1 MALGKGR
8 DWLNFIS
15 VRKFAWMGGRI
26 YNAWACGQKG
36 FGSETDYSRFWL
48 SMTGTWK
55 IAARWLFVGVIV
67 FECIWLGT
75 DTSRAQ
81 EDGLQV
87 AGDPVLV
94 ERKLELPET
103 LNEVASPTQEELK
116 ELSQWVRWMC
126 LMNLP
131 ANVEDTRKW
140 GKQRRVWDG
149 LDVKLDGLRIDT
161 KQRWKMANDGTWSRY
176 LIEFVDPAKEL
187 QVEVKKFDVEPDGKK
202 FTTSVWVVA
211 PLKLFGR
218 ANQFAR
224 DVQLVSVS
232 AKADATVRMKVD
244 CEVEIKLIP
253 VSFPPDVEFRPKVT
267 DATIELL
274 DFRMHEISKIHGDTA
289 EWLGEGIREI
299 LDRKLAEYRDK
310 LVIKMNQ
317 TISKQQSKLR
327 ISASKWL
334 SSSINLTSKK
344 TAAD

>member
-1 MALGKGR
+1 
-8 DWLNFIS
+8 
-15 VRKFAWMGGRI
+15 
-26 YNAWACGQKG
+26 
-36 FGSETDYSRFWL
+36 
-48 SMTGTWK
+48 
-55 IAARWLFVGVIV
+55 
-67 FECIWLGT
+67 
-75 DTSRAQ
+75 
-81 EDGLQV
+81 
-87 AGDPVLV
+87 
-94 ERKLELPET
+94 
-103 LNEVASPTQEELK
+103 
-116 ELSQWVRWMC
+116 
-126 LMNLP
+126 MNLP

-149 LDVKLDGLRIDT
+149 LDVKLDGMRIDT

-176 LIEFVDPAKEL
+176 LIEFVDPANEL
-187 QVEVKKFDVEPDGKK
+187 KVEVKKFDVEPDGKK

-218 ANQFAR
+218 VNQFAR

-244 CEVEIKLIP
+244 CQVEIKLIP

-274 DFRMHEISKIHGDTA
+274 DFRVHEISQIHGQAA
-289 EWLGEGIREI
+289 EWIGEGIREI
-299 LDRKLAEYRDK
+299 LDRKLTEYREK

-334 SSSINLTSKK
+334 TSSMNLASKK
-344 TAAD
+344 TSTD

>member
-1 MALGKGR
+1 MLHLQSRFLA
-8 DWLNFIS
+8 
-15 VRKFAWMGGRI
+15 
-26 YNAWACGQKG
+26 NAWALALAGCIVLALCPQA
-36 FGSETDYSRFWL
+36 SCQRVDLQPTTDPILTPHKLDLPKS
-48 SMTGTWK
+48 
-55 IAARWLFVGVIV
+55 
-67 FECIWLGT
+67 LG
-75 DTSRAQ
+75 
-81 EDGLQV
+81 
-87 AGDPVLV
+87 
-94 ERKLELPET
+94 
-103 LNEVASPTQEELK
+103 EVDDLAPSPIASPTASELK
-116 ELSQWVRWMC
+116 ELSQWVRWLC

-131 ANVEDTRKW
+131 ENVEDTRKW

-149 LDVKLDGLRIDT
+149 LDVKLDGMRIDT

-334 SSSINLTSKK
+334 SSSMNLASKK
-344 TAAD
+344 TSAD

>member
-1 MALGKGR
+1 
-8 DWLNFIS
+8 
-15 VRKFAWMGGRI
+15 
-26 YNAWACGQKG
+26 
-36 FGSETDYSRFWL
+36 
-48 SMTGTWK
+48 MTVTRR
-55 IAARWLFVGVIV
+55 IAARWLFVVVIV
-67 FECIWLGT
+67 FGC
-75 DTSRAQ
+75 SRTGDLALWAQ
-81 EDGLQV
+81 EGDFHV
-87 AGDPVLV
+87 AGDPVLI

-103 LNEVASPTQEELK
+103 LDQVASPTQEELK
-116 ELSQWVRWMC
+116 ELSQWTRWLC

-149 LDVKLDGLRIDT
+149 LDVKLDGMRIDT

-176 LIEFVDPAKEL
+176 LIEFVDPANEL
-187 QVEVKKFDVEPDGKK
+187 KVEVKKFDVEPDGKK

-218 ANQFAR
+218 VNQFAR

-244 CEVEIKLIP
+244 CQVEIKLIP

-274 DFRMHEISKIHGDTA
+274 DFRVHEISQIHGQAA
-289 EWLGEGIREI
+289 EWIGEGIREI
-299 LDRKLAEYRDK
+299 LDRKLTEYREK

-334 SSSINLTSKK
+334 TSSMNLASKQTS
-344 TAAD
+344 TD

>member
-1 MALGKGR
+1 
-8 DWLNFIS
+8 
-15 VRKFAWMGGRI
+15 
-26 YNAWACGQKG
+26 
-36 FGSETDYSRFWL
+36 
-48 SMTGTWK
+48 MTVTRR
-55 IAARWLFVGVIV
+55 IAARWLFVVVIV
-67 FECIWLGT
+67 FGCSQTGDLALW
-75 DTSRAQ
+75 AQ
-81 EDGLQV
+81 EVDFQV
-87 AGDPVLV
+87 AGDPVLT

-103 LNEVASPTQEELK
+103 LDQVASPTQEELK
-116 ELSQWVRWMC
+116 ELSQWARWLC

-149 LDVKLDGLRIDT
+149 LDVKLDGMRIDT

-176 LIEFVDPAKEL
+176 LIEFVDPANEL
-187 QVEVKKFDVEPDGKK
+187 KVEVKKFDVEPDGKK

-218 ANQFAR
+218 VNQFAR
-224 DVQLVSVS
+224 DVQLVSVL

-244 CEVEIKLIP
+244 CQVEIKLIP

-274 DFRMHEISKIHGDTA
+274 DFRVHEISQIHGQAA
-289 EWLGEGIREI
+289 EWIGEGIREI
-299 LDRKLAEYRDK
+299 LDRKLTEYREK

-334 SSSINLTSKK
+334 TSSMNLASKK
-344 TAAD
+344 TSTE

>member
-1 MALGKGR
+1 
-8 DWLNFIS
+8 
-15 VRKFAWMGGRI
+15 
-26 YNAWACGQKG
+26 
-36 FGSETDYSRFWL
+36 
-48 SMTGTWK
+48 MTVTRR
-55 IAARWLFVGVIV
+55 IAARWLFVVVIV
-67 FECIWLGT
+67 FGC
-75 DTSRAQ
+75 SRTGDLALWAQ
-81 EDGLQV
+81 DVDFQV
-87 AGDPVLV
+87 AAGDPVLTG
-94 ERKLELPET
+94 RKLELPET
-103 LNEVASPTQEELK
+103 LDQVASPTQEELK
-116 ELSQWVRWMC
+116 ELSQWARWLC

-149 LDVKLDGLRIDT
+149 LDVKLDGMRIDT

-176 LIEFVDPAKEL
+176 LIEFVDPANEL
-187 QVEVKKFDVEPDGKK
+187 KVEIKKFDVEPDGKK

-218 ANQFAR
+218 VNQFAR

-244 CEVEIKLIP
+244 CQVEIKLIP

-274 DFRMHEISKIHGDTA
+274 DFRVHEISQIHGQAA
-289 EWLGEGIREI
+289 EWIGEGIREI
-299 LDRKLAEYRDK
+299 LDRKLTEYREK

-334 SSSINLTSKK
+334 TSSMNLASKK
-344 TAAD
+344 TSTE

>member
-1 MALGKGR
+1 
-8 DWLNFIS
+8 
-15 VRKFAWMGGRI
+15 
-26 YNAWACGQKG
+26 
-36 FGSETDYSRFWL
+36 
-48 SMTGTWK
+48 MTVTRR
-55 IAARWLFVGVIV
+55 IAARWLFVVVIV
-67 FECIWLGT
+67 FGCSQTGDLALW
-75 DTSRAQ
+75 AQ
-81 EDGLQV
+81 EVDFQV
-87 AGDPVLV
+87 AGDPVLT

-103 LNEVASPTQEELK
+103 LDQVASPTQAELK
-116 ELSQWVRWMC
+116 ELSQWARWLC

-149 LDVKLDGLRIDT
+149 LDVKLDGMRIDT

-176 LIEFVDPAKEL
+176 LIEFVDPANEL
-187 QVEVKKFDVEPDGKK
+187 KVEVKKFDVESDGKK

-218 ANQFAR
+218 VNQFAR

-244 CEVEIKLIP
+244 CQVEIKLIP

-274 DFRMHEISKIHGDTA
+274 DFRVHEISQIHGQAA
-289 EWLGEGIREI
+289 EWIGEGIREI
-299 LDRKLAEYRDK
+299 LDRKLTEYREK

-334 SSSINLTSKK
+334 TSSMNLASKK
-344 TAAD
+344 TSTDY